1 MSLNKYISMYTG
13 YMRLYMFNNLS
24 LLKLTGRC
32 AFVFKMNYI
41 IFHAI
46 RCFLVFFPLKSVMC
60 FLATVFLFINLFQFL
75 ENRECKG

>member
-41 IFHAI
+41 SRYSLFSG
-46 RCFLVFFPLKSVMC
+46 VFPTQISD
-60 FLATVFLFINLFQFL
+60 VFSCNIVSFF
-75 ENRECKG
+75 